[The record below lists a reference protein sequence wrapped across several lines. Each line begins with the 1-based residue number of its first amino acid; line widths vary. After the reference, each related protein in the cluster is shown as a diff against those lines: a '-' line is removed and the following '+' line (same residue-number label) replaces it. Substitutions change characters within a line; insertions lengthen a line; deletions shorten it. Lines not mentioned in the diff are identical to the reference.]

1 MLLLLFR
8 LLLFTAVL
16 ATPGVHAHPGMQD
29 QLTRINRAI
38 AERPSEQALYIQRG
52 IIYTNGGHYPEAL
65 VDYRQAEKL
74 GAPIVVAYELGV
86 LFYRMENYD
95 EATHYLSQYLRQF
108 PASAAAYEARSR
120 VYRDTGDHQ
129 RAMADLN
136 KYFELQGAPHPG
148 NYLAA
153 ADMLEEMGQT
163 DTALAILDQGMEKLG
178 LTPQLQR
185 RAITLELQRQQS
197 DRAIARLETLR
208 EPLQESPSWKI
219 EMAQLLL
226 LQQRRL
232 EADEFLRKAHD
243 ELTVLRP
250 TPARI
255 ELLQRVE
262 TLQQPTQ

>member
-29 QLTRINRAI
+29 QLSRINRTI

-65 VDYRQAEKL
+65 ADYRQAEKL
-74 GAPIVVAYELGV
+74 GAPIMVAYELGV

-95 EATHYLSQYLRQF
+95 EATHYLSQYLHQF

-163 DTALAILDQGMEKLG
+163 DAALAILDQGMEKLG

-208 EPLQESPSWKI
+208 EPLQESPPWKI